1 MRSTRVASVWITV
14 LILAIAMN
22 FEPSRP
28 VWVPLMLIRPR
39 PILQLTALFLGSFLS
54 GLALGLVVLF
64 VFHQTPFGSSRSNAA
79 LMQIGV
85 GLSGLL
91 IAAFLATNFS
101 WPRRKSEAVSSPTNA
116 EGPPGTIDKLTERA
130 KKILRRGDSPWL
142 SASIGL
148 GIGAPSLEF
157 LAALVVIASS
167 GAGQLEEIAAL
178 LAFLVIG
185 NALITI
191 PLLTYLF
198 APQPTTR
205 WIERFRVWLRTR
217 GRREFAVILTV
228 MGLIQIAIGVVRL

>member
-1 MRSTRVASVWITV
+1 VASVWITILV
-14 LILAIAMN
+14 LAIAMN
-22 FEPSRP
+22 LEPSRP
-28 VWVPLMLIRPR
+28 VWVPLMLVRPR
-39 PILQLTALFLGSFLS
+39 PILQLTGLFWGSFLS
-54 GLALGLVVLF
+54 GLALGLAVLF

-101 WPRRKSEAVSSPTNA
+101 LSRGKSKEISSPTSA
-116 EGPPGTIDKLTERA
+116 EGPPGTIDKLTDRA
-130 KKILRRGDSPWL
+130 RRILRRGDSPWL
-142 SASIGL
+142 SGLIGLSIG
-148 GIGAPSLEF
+148 PFSLEY
-157 LAALVVIASS
+157 LVALVVIASS
-167 GAGQLEEIAAL
+167 GAGTLEETAAL
-178 LAFLVIG
+178 LVFLVIG

-191 PLLTYLF
+191 PLLTYLL